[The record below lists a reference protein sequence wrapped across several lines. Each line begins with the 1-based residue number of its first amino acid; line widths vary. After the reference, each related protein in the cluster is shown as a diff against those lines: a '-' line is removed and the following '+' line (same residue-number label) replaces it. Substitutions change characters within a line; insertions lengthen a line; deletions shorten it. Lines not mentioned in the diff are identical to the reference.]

1 MSKSHGTLA
10 NLALFCTSLAV
21 FLLLCELVVFRYVFL
36 PAEVPRN
43 AFIDGLIRYT
53 PNQTGVYRVR
63 NDIAAPFSINAQ
75 GWNSGTGDYRL
86 ERPDTQR
93 RIAVIGD
100 SYVEALQV
108 PHDRSLAERLQGHL
122 TQPGSAVEVYRF
134 AISGAPLSHYLYM
147 LEHEAAQY
155 APDVVVIVLVHN
167 DFDESFRF
175 KAGRYTSSFMK
186 LALTDGQVTAEIPPV
201 PYKES
206 WRDRLRQLAT
216 VRYFYYR
223 WQMSPTV
230 LRGLVLG
237 SARAEAPRFE
247 ANIHVD
253 EVLSRLPDIGAA
265 TDYLFGRLAALGRD
279 RGFQLLLVMDANR
292 APIYAGTAKTRP
304 EGASALNVL
313 ALEMAARHG
322 LGFLDLTEAFTGA
335 WQANGTR
342 FEFASD
348 GHWNEHGH
356 EVVADAIAQVL
367 RRNRRQQGVPAGD
380 G

>member
-1 MSKSHGTLA
+1 MSKVRSTLA
-10 NLALFCTSLAV
+10 NLALLGASAAL
-21 FLLLCELVVFRYVFL
+21 FLLVCELVVFRYVFL

-43 AFIDGLIRYT
+43 AFIEGLIRYT

-63 NDIAAPFSINAQ
+63 NEISAPFSINAQ
-75 GWNSGTGDYRL
+75 GWNSGTGPYRL
-86 ERPDTQR
+86 ERSDSRR

-108 PHDRSLAERLQGHL
+108 PYDRSVAERLQAHL
-122 TQPGSAVEVYRF
+122 AQAGSAVDVYRF
-134 AISGAPLSHYLYM
+134 AISGAPLSHYVYM
-147 LEHEAAQY
+147 IEHEAVQY

-175 KAGRYTSSFMK
+175 MAGRYTSSFMK
-186 LALTDGQVTAEIPPV
+186 LTLTNGRVTAEIPPA

-223 WQMSPTV
+223 WQVSPAL

-247 ANIHVD
+247 ANIDVN
-253 EVLSRLPDIGAA
+253 EVLSRLPDVGAA

-279 RGFQLLLVMDANR
+279 LGFEILLVMDANR
-292 APIYAGTAKTRP
+292 GPIYAGAEVRP

-313 ALEMAARHG
+313 AREMAARHG
-322 LGFLDLTEAFTGA
+322 LGFLDLTEAFTRA
-335 WQANGTR
+335 WQAEGAR

-348 GHWNEHGH
+348 GHWNERGH
-356 EVVADAIAQVL
+356 QVAADAIARAL
-367 RRNRRQQGVPAGD
+367 RRNRLQQGAPAGD